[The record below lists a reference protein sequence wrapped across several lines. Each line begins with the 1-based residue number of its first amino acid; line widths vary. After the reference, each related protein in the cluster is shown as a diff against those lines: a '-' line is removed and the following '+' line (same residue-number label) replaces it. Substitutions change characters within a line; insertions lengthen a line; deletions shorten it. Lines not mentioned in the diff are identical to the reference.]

1 MPRLYMLDT
10 DTCSFIIRN
19 NPPSVIQKVWDHRHD
34 EIRISAITRA
44 ELLYG
49 ARRKKSA
56 KLSLLVE
63 AFTSR
68 WDVVAFDSLA
78 ADAYADI
85 LSELEEKGLPI
96 GNLDVLIAACAR
108 ATDAVLVTNNQKHFS
123 RITGLDIENWV

>member
-1 MPRLYMLDT
+1 MPRIYMLDT
-10 DTCSFIIRN
+10 DTCSYIIRN

-56 KLSLLVE
+56 KLLLQVE

-85 LSELEEKGLPI
+85 LSELEERGLPI

-108 ATDAVLVTNNQKHFS
+108 AAGAVLVTNNQKHFS
-123 RITGLDIENWV
+123 RVTGLGIENWV

>member
-34 EIRISAITRA
+34 EIRISAITQA

-56 KLSLLVE
+56 KLLLQVE

-85 LSELEEKGLPI
+85 LSELEERGLPI

-108 ATDAVLVTNNQKHFS
+108 AAGAVLVTNNQKHFS
-123 RITGLDIENWV
+123 RVTGLGIENWV

>member
-1 MPRLYMLDT
+1 MTKIYMLDT
-10 DTCSFIIRN
+10 DTCSYIIRN

-44 ELLYG
+44 ELLHG

-56 KLSLLVE
+56 KLLLQVE
-63 AFTSR
+63 AFTNR

-78 ADAYADI
+78 ADAYSEI
-85 LSELEEKGLPI
+85 LSELEERGRPI

-108 ATDAVLVTNNQKHFS
+108 AAGAVLVTNNQKHFS
-123 RITGLDIENWV
+123 HVIGLDIENWV